1 MAHSLRACF
10 AIFGTALP
18 LVPLSFAFQS
28 PLSDE
33 DIRDAYF
40 LGQRHDETTA
50 RLFLAYLKTLPAPKS
65 GPYVSEVELYTPYSQ
80 LVERSRLHSVGY
92 SAQQAKQEY
101 RATSDSIFVRIRID
115 FTSTY
120 GAFELYRSG
129 RLLEPGKRGSETKRP
144 DYDRDFH
151 AGLSQREQWI
161 EPLTIRVVPSG
172 WPATGHVPLSDF
184 YYAPFLTPASFHGS
198 PSLAA
203 SNGRASY
210 RGYGCC
216 FIGWYVWLQ
225 YDARD
230 VASDD
235 ATVEVFTTDGQHIEV
250 PFDLSRLR

>member
-1 MAHSLRACF
+1 MAHSFRPCI
-10 AIFGTALP
+10 AILAAVIL
-18 LVPLSFAFQS
+18 LVPFSFALQS

-50 RLFLAYLKTLPAPKS
+50 RLFLAYLKTLPSPKS

-101 RATSDSIFVRIRID
+101 RATSDSVFVRIRID
-115 FTSTY
+115 STATY

-129 RLLEPGKRGSETKRP
+129 RLVEPPKRGSETERP
-144 DYDRDFH
+144 GYHRDFR
-151 AGLSQREQWI
+151 AGLSQKDQWI
-161 EPLTIRVVPSG
+161 KPLSIRIVPSG
-172 WPATGHVPLSDF
+172 WPATGHVPFSDF
-184 YYAPFLTPASFHGS
+184 YYPPFLTPASF
-198 PSLAA
+198 PSGAG
-203 SNGRASY
+203 NGRGSY

-216 FIGWYVWLQ
+216 FIGWYVWLE
-225 YDARD
+225 YDAHD

-250 PFDLSRLR
+250 AFDLSRLR

>member
-1 MAHSLRACF
+1 MAHSFRPYV
-10 AIFGTALP
+10 AILAAVLF
-18 LVPLSFAFQS
+18 LVPCSSAFQS

-50 RLFLAYLKTLPAPKS
+50 NLFFAYLKTLPPPKS
-65 GPYVSEVELYTPYSQ
+65 GPHVSEVEIYTPYSQ

-92 SAQQAKQEY
+92 SAQQAKQDY

-129 RLLEPGKRGSETKRP
+129 RLSEAPKRGSETERP
-144 DYDRDFH
+144 DYDRDFR
-151 AGLSQREQWI
+151 AGLSQKDQWV
-161 EPLTIRVVPSG
+161 EPLSIRIVPTG
-172 WPATGHVPLSDF
+172 WPSAGHVPFSDF
-184 YYAPFLTPASFHGS
+184 YYTPFLTPASFHTGS
-198 PSLAA
+198 GS
-203 SNGRASY
+203 GRGSY

-235 ATVEVFTTDGQHIEV
+235 ATVEVFTTDGQQIEV
-250 PFDLSRLR
+250 PLDLSRLR